1 MPNATTIESNNVQP
15 VKRSK
20 NKRKS
25 LAVATNDVSPSGGQ
39 EQPSPTVVTT
49 ESAETNLENVNKN
62 PFIEVVNK
70 RIRTLRKKMTR
81 IEKCE
86 EDLKDGKTLNS
97 DQIQSCERKNE
108 IAGALK
114 ECEEIAKQYETVEK
128 EEIKNQKILKKEQ
141 QEEREQVISGAVEEA
156 EATHRQSVLSLI
168 KFFHLVQL
176 RLSGDVQLKETE
188 SESIDSLHNLF
199 MSITEDT
206 KDDQVNKQR
215 ILECTVHLNKLSNG
229 DENVVPKSFAN
240 GAVESNNETAA
251 SSPEISYS
259 HIRNLI
265 ENPPILNTVEPTEQ
279 ENSVVEREVII
290 NQEEMVNH
298 DDGLGGAYTTIPA
311 GGLQFM
317 LPRDESTSQTLDPM
331 INQNHV
337 SYVYSG
343 ADSDKSLATT
353 ESMTENNIKE
363 YQQQQQQQQSFSET
377 YLEQQQQS
385 QEYTLDQQQ
394 YVSEQQQQQNFIT
407 EQSEQNQLS
416 VDQQDKLQEPKP
428 IIDLVQIDV
437 QQQQTQTQP
446 PSQLHPQQPSQQPP
460 TQTSQQMDQP
470 PPLSYQT
477 GNHRGGYRGGH
488 RGPRGGGY
496 RGGQGRRDSGGY
508 YYREGGNYRGN
519 RGNNAGPRNNRG
531 GNGGGSAGGSIGGTG
546 GGSGYQGPRG
556 GNQYKQRSQ

>member
-1 MPNATTIESNNVQP
+1 MPNATAIENNNVQP

-25 LAVATNDVSPSGGQ
+25 LAVATNDVSSSGGQ
-39 EQPSPTVVTT
+39 EQPSPTVATT

-86 EDLKDGKTLNS
+86 DDLKDGKTLNP

-114 ECEEIAKQYETVEK
+114 ECEEIAKQYET
-128 EEIKNQKILKKEQ
+128 EIKNQKVLKKEQ
-141 QEEREQVISGAVEEA
+141 QEEREQAISGAVEEA
-156 EATHRQSVLSLI
+156 ETAHRQSIISLI
-168 KFFHLVQL
+168 KFFHLFQL

-188 SESIDSLHNLF
+188 SESIDSLHNMF

-215 ILECTVHLNKLSNG
+215 ILECMMHLNKLSNG
-229 DENVVPKSFAN
+229 DENIIPKSFAN
-240 GAVESNNETAA
+240 GIIESNNETVV

-265 ENPPILNTVEPTEQ
+265 ENPPILNTVEQTEQ
-279 ENSVVEREVII
+279 ENSVEEREVII

-317 LPRDESTSQTLDPM
+317 LSR
-331 INQNHV
+331 
-337 SYVYSG
+337 
-343 ADSDKSLATT
+343 
-353 ESMTENNIKE
+353 
-363 YQQQQQQQQSFSET
+363 
-377 YLEQQQQS
+377 
-385 QEYTLDQQQ
+385 
-394 YVSEQQQQQNFIT
+394 
-407 EQSEQNQLS
+407 
-416 VDQQDKLQEPKP
+416 
-428 IIDLVQIDV
+428 
-437 QQQQTQTQP
+437 
-446 PSQLHPQQPSQQPP
+446 
-460 TQTSQQMDQP
+460 
-470 PPLSYQT
+470 

-488 RGPRGGGY
+488 RGPRGGY

-508 YYREGGNYRGN
+508 YYRDGGNYRGN
-519 RGNNAGPRNNRG
+519 RGGNNN
-531 GNGGGSAGGSIGGTG
+531 S
-546 GGSGYQGPRG
+546 GPRG